1 MSYEIIYNAFSVR
14 QGQAV
19 IPFLINGSNNCTT
32 IDYATGRERRE
43 RNLSL
48 AWWLAEDED
57 RYNVELLKPY
67 SLSINRAKLEDE
79 WKGGSIQG
87 LSLTSVIRRI
97 ERIEIDNS
105 DGLIRTQV
113 SSIYYFEKNA
123 QEDDLLNTLITE
135 FNNGIKRILLKAE
148 REQYYQAF
156 LNKIQDE
163 GLRARVKDYTQEGR
177 NFWYDGIEDKYTLMQ
192 MLNNYKKERKPK
204 EYDLTKIGELMLLN
218 GHEPTVADANKHG
231 FLETDTRLN
240 LLEGRIKLLEGRTK
254 MLYGD
259 IGFFPK
265 GMKRRFKSISKGMKF
280 LEVD

>member
-1 MSYEIIYNAFSVR
+1 MSYEIIYNAFSVK

-32 IDYATGRERRE
+32 IDSITGRERRE

-57 RYNVELLKPY
+57 KYNVELLKPY
-67 SLSINRAKLEDE
+67 ALSVNRVKLNDE
-79 WKGGSIQG
+79 WQGGNIQG
-87 LSLTSVIRRI
+87 LSLNAVIKRI
-97 ERIEIDNS
+97 ERIVIDNNDS
-105 DGLIRTQV
+105 LIRTQIN
-113 SSIYYFEKNA
+113 SLYYFKKNA
-123 QEDDLLNTLITE
+123 QEEDLLDKLISE

-163 GLRARVKDYTQEGR
+163 GLRLRLKEYTQEGR
-177 NFWYDGIEDKYTLMQ
+177 YFWHDSIDSEYTLMQ
-192 MLNNYKKERKPK
+192 VLNSYKKEKKPK
-204 EYDLTKIGELMLLN
+204 EYDLNKISELMLLN
-218 GHEPTVADANKHG
+218 GHEPTEADANKHG
-231 FLETDTRLN
+231 FLKTQYN
-240 LLEGRIKLLEGRTK
+240 LIEGRIKLLEGSTK
-254 MLYGD
+254 TLYGS

-265 GMKRRFKSISKGMKF
+265 GMKRRFKPISKGHKF